1 MWDVDPNVKQM
12 MIALVRSPVWETNVQ
27 ILVPMDYVD
36 IELYVKFEIIV
47 PCADVL
53 HISLEI
59 HLSSVTKFQVSHFLN
74 AYS

>member
-1 MWDVDPNVKQM
+1 
-12 MIALVRSPVWETNVQ
+12 
-27 ILVPMDYVD
+27 MDYVD